1 MRAVPPLDLLFT
13 VLHAL
18 LLSLAGAAVWL
29 ASGTAAAALLALALP
44 AAYLAVVL
52 PRLLRRRRAARALFP
67 GEWRA
72 FLLERSPYYRGLEK
86 SGRERFERDVRL
98 FLAETRIAGTGGA
111 PVAWTTRLLVGA
123 AAATMLHGRP
133 QWEPPLRDG
142 VTVYPGHVFD
152 REYRPGRGT
161 LAGQAPAGGPLLV
174 AEKSLI
180 EGFAGEHDGFN
191 VMIHEL
197 AHYFDLEAR
206 RGRLRITADRDRP
219 APWGEAVAG
228 AYARHDFASSP
239 LPAYAAQNEAEFFAC
254 ASEMFFEAP
263 RPLAAACP
271 RLFALLAEF
280 YGQDPRGRLPADSGK
295 ER

>member
-13 VLHAL
+13 VIHAL
-18 LLSLAGAAVWL
+18 LLSLVGAAVWL
-29 ASGTAAAALLALALP
+29 VSGTAVAAPLALVLP
-44 AAYLAVVL
+44 AAYLAAVL
-52 PRLLRRRRAARALFP
+52 PRLLRRRRAARAPFP
-67 GEWRA
+67 GEWRE
-72 FLLERSPYYRGLEK
+72 FLLARSPYYRGLGK
-86 SGRERFERDVRL
+86 GGRERFERDVRL

-111 PVAWTTRLLVGA
+111 VVAWTTRLLIGA

-133 QWEPPLRDG
+133 AWEPPLRDG
-142 VTVYPGHVFD
+142 VTVYPGFVFD

-174 AEKSLI
+174 AEKSLV
-180 EGFAGEHDGFN
+180 EGFAGERDGFN

-206 RGRLRITADRDRP
+206 RGGLQVAADRDRP
-219 APWGEAVAG
+219 APWGEAIA
-228 AYARHDFASSP
+228 AAFARHDFASSP
-239 LPAYAAQNEAEFFAC
+239 LPDYAARNEAEFFAC

-263 RPLAAACP
+263 QRLAAACP

-280 YGQDPRGRLPADSGK
+280 YGQDPRDKRTAGTGK
-295 ER
+295 DR

>member
-1 MRAVPPLDLLFT
+1 MRAVPPLELLFA

-18 LLSLAGAAVWL
+18 LLSLVGASIWL
-29 ASGTAAAALLALALP
+29 VSGTATAALLALALP

-52 PRLLRRRRAARALFP
+52 PRLLRRRRAARAPFP
-67 GEWRA
+67 GDWRE
-72 FLLERSPYYRGLEK
+72 FLLARSPYYRGLVGE
-86 SGRERFERDVRL
+86 GRERFERDVRL

-111 PVAWTTRLLVGA
+111 AVAWTTRLLVGA

-133 QWEPPLRDG
+133 AWEPPLRDG
-142 VTVYPGHVFD
+142 VTVYPGFVFD

-174 AEKSLI
+174 AEKSLL
-180 EGFAGEHDGFN
+180 EGFAGERDGFN

-206 RGRLRITADRDRP
+206 RGGLRITVDRDRP
-219 APWGEAVAG
+219 APWGEAIA
-228 AYARHDFASSP
+228 AAFARHDFASSP
-239 LPAYAAQNEAEFFAC
+239 LPDYAAQNEAEFFAC

-280 YGQDPRGRLPADSGK
+280 YGQDPRGGRPAGAG
-295 ER
+295 EEH

>member
-18 LLSLAGAAVWL
+18 LLALVGAAVWL
-29 ASGTAAAALLALALP
+29 ATGATAAALLAPVLP
-44 AAYLAVVL
+44 AAYLAAVL
-52 PRLLRRRRAARALFP
+52 PRLLRRSRAARAPFP
-67 GEWRA
+67 GAWRE
-72 FLLERSPYYRGLEK
+72 FLLARSPFYRRLDG

-98 FLAETRIAGTGGA
+98 FLAETRIAGTAGA
-111 PVAWTTRLLVGA
+111 EVAWTTRLLVGA

-133 QWEPPLRDG
+133 AWEPPLRDG
-142 VTVYPGHVFD
+142 VTVYPGLAFD

-180 EGFAGEHDGFN
+180 EGFAGERDGFN

-206 RGRLRITADRDRP
+206 RGGMRIAVDRARP

-228 AYARHDFASSP
+228 AFARHDFAASP
-239 LPAYAAQNEAEFFAC
+239 LPAYAARNEAEFFAC

-263 RPLAAACP
+263 QPLASACP
-271 RLFALLAEF
+271 RLFALLEEF
-280 YGQDPRGRLPADSGK
+280 YGQDPRRGRPAG
-295 ER
+295 

>member
-1 MRAVPPLDLLFT
+1 MRAVPPLDPLFT

-18 LLSLAGAAVWL
+18 LLSLVGAAAWL
-29 ASGTAAAALLALALP
+29 VTGEAAAALLALALP
-44 AAYLAVVL
+44 AAYLAAVL
-52 PRLLRRRRAARALFP
+52 PRLLRRRRAAHAPFP
-67 GEWRA
+67 DAWRE
-72 FLLERSPYYRGLEK
+72 FLLAQSPYYRGLDG

-98 FLAETRIAGTGGA
+98 FLAETRIAGTGGGA
-111 PVAWTTRLLVGA
+111 VSWTTRLLVGA

-133 QWEPPLRDG
+133 AWEPPLRDG
-142 VTVYPGHVFD
+142 VTVYPGYAFD

-206 RGRLRITADRDRP
+206 RGGLLIAVDRDRP
-219 APWGEAVAG
+219 APWGEAVA
-228 AYARHDFASSP
+228 AAFARHDFASSP
-239 LPAYAAQNEAEFFAC
+239 LPDYAARNEAEFFAC

-263 RPLAAACP
+263 RRLAAACP

-280 YGQDPRGRLPADSGK
+280 YGQDPRQGLPASAGE